1 MRLRDANILIRAVL
15 GRRVPRLLP
24 ANDTWVWN
32 SETTAWTQLQPAN
45 SPSARFGVLLVKDPM
60 LKQWVLFGGSLN
72 GTLTTATHGSGTAR
86 TGLNSSPPI
95 VPSL

>member
-60 LKQWVLFGGSLN
+60 LKQWVLFGVLRC
-72 GTLTTATHGSGTAR
+72 LTWVAASDR
-86 TGLNSSPPI
+86 VCLQ
-95 VPSL
+95 